1 MTTEIELGNVDTRF
15 ERCRM
20 KAPAVEGRLLSVIAQ
35 RGVEEPLAGV
45 EVAGRAVLLDGFKRY
60 RCALKLHL
68 QRAPYCSLGT
78 EVALGILRLLRA
90 AQQPGLN
97 LLEQAAF
104 LDELKQ
110 GQGWS
115 LEDIATEVGRSKAW
129 VSLRLGLLAEVSEAV
144 REKLFT
150 GAFPASAYLYT
161 VRPFRRLNGV
171 RAEQLEQFVLAVSG
185 RHLSVRA
192 IAHLAQGFFRGPEA
206 LRQEIL
212 HGNLTLPLAPLQA
225 AVPEP
230 EDCSPWERAF
240 LQDLEQSQQAMQR
253 VRVHS
258 LDSRRYSRA
267 FQAQAQLVTESLL
280 RQAPAFD
287 HTLRQLHDR
296 TGQA

>member
-1 MTTEIELGNVDTRF
+1 MTTEIELGTVDTRF
-15 ERCRM
+15 ERCRV
-20 KAPAVEGRLLSVIAQ
+20 KAPALEGRLLSVIAQ

-78 EVALGILRLLRA
+78 AVAPGIVRLLRTA
-90 AQQPGLN
+90 AQPGLS

-115 LEDIATEVGRSKAW
+115 LADIATEVGRSKAW
-129 VSLRLGLLAEVSEAV
+129 VSLRLGLLTEMSEAV

-171 RAEQLEQFVLAVSG
+171 TAEQLEQFVLAVSG
-185 RHLSVRA
+185 HHLSVRE
-192 IAHLAQGFFRGPEA
+192 IAQLAHGFFRGPEA
-206 LRQEIL
+206 LRQEIAR
-212 HGNLTLPLAPLQA
+212 GNWALALEPLPA

-230 EDCSPWERAF
+230 EAGSSWERAF
-240 LQDLEQSQQAMQR
+240 LRDLEQIQQAMQR
-253 VRVHS
+253 VRIQS
-258 LDSRRYSRA
+258 LDPRRYSGAFAAQAHLFTEGLRNQARA
-267 FQAQAQLVTESLL
+267 FFQ
-280 RQAPAFD
+280 
-287 HTLRQLHDR
+287 TLRQLHDR
-296 TGQA
+296 TRQA